1 MAWTQDP
8 IYVSGMLCL
17 FVLLAI
23 WLAKFRGWKTI
34 GTPILVILTTAI
46 AANIG
51 IIPTATNGNPVY
63 TGVFMYLA
71 PMGIFIALL
80 EVDLKS
86 LKKAGGPILLM
97 FGIGAL
103 GTIIGVLVA
112 WFLVRPAAEIGPM
125 ANAVAGMYTG
135 TYIGGSINFNAI
147 ALSYH
152 VNDNADLFAAT
163 TVVDNL
169 IGTPWI
175 IATLILPKYLQSFFP
190 RKKLLPDTNKVQ
202 KVKAEEFISIADLAS
217 ILGLAFLAMAVS
229 KLVFQFFP
237 QIPEILTLTTI
248 ALILAQLSFIK
259 KLSGTHTIGFFL
271 ILLFLATIGTLCDLG
286 TLAGLG
292 DLAVTLILFVSILV
306 LIHGLVIFGVGA
318 LFKIDWDVIAVA
330 SQANVGGNTTAL
342 ASAESLNR
350 PDLLI
355 PGVMVGSL
363 GNALGTYAGFFIAGM
378 VG

>member
-1 MAWTQDP
+1 MTWTQDP
-8 IYVSGMLCL
+8 IYVSGMLCI
-17 FVLLAI
+17 FVLMSV
-23 WLAKFRGWKTI
+23 WLAKFRGWKAL
-34 GTPILVILTTAI
+34 GTPILVILIAAI
-46 AANIG
+46 ASNFG
-51 IIPTATNGNPVY
+51 IIPTATSGNPVY

-86 LKKAGGPILLM
+86 LKKAGGPILFM
-97 FGIGAL
+97 FGIGGL

-112 WFLVRPAAEIGPM
+112 WFLVQPAAEIGSM

-135 TYIGGSINFNAI
+135 TYIGGSLNFNAI
-147 ALSYH
+147 ALSYQ
-152 VNDNADLFAAT
+152 VNENADLYAAT

-169 IGTPWI
+169 IGMPWI
-175 IATLILPKYLQSFFP
+175 IATLILPKYLQRFFP
-190 RKKLLPDTNKVQ
+190 RKKLMSADNELQ
-202 KVKAEEFISIADLAS
+202 KIKKHEAISMSGMAT
-217 ILGLAFLAMAVS
+217 ILGLAFLSLAFS
-229 KLVFQFFP
+229 KFVFLAFP
-237 QIPEILTLTTI
+237 QIPEIITLTTL
-248 ALILAQLSFIK
+248 ALILAQLPFAK

-286 TLAGLG
+286 TLSGIG
-292 DLAVTLILFVSILV
+292 ELAATLFLFVTIIV

-318 LFKIDWDVIAVA
+318 LFKVDWDVIAVA

-342 ASAESLNR
+342 AAAESLDR

-355 PGVMVGSL
+355 PGVLVGSL

-378 VG
+378 LG

>member
-1 MAWTQDP
+1 MTWNQDP
-8 IYVSGMLCL
+8 IYVSGMLCMI
-17 FVLLAI
+17 VLLSV
-23 WLAKFRGWKTI
+23 WLAKFKGWKTI
-34 GTPILVILTTAI
+34 GTPILVILIAAI
-46 AANIG
+46 AANID
-51 IIPTATNGNPVY
+51 IIPTATNGNPIY
-63 TGVFMYLA
+63 TGVFLYLA

-86 LKKAGGPILLM
+86 LKKAGGPILFM
-97 FGIGAL
+97 FGIGGL

-112 WFLVRPAAEIGPM
+112 WFLVKPATEIGDM
-125 ANAVAGMYTG
+125 ANAIAGMYTG
-135 TYIGGSINFNAI
+135 TYIGGSINFNAV

-152 VNDNADLFAAT
+152 VNENADLYAAS

-175 IATLILPKYLQSFFP
+175 IATLILPKYLQTLFP
-190 RKKLLPDTNKVQ
+190 RKKLLPTGNEVQ
-202 KVKAEEFISIADLAS
+202 KLKKEESVSIPGLAA
-217 ILGLAFLAMAVS
+217 ILGLALLAMAFS

-237 QIPEILTLTTI
+237 QIPEIITLTTV
-248 ALILAQLSFIK
+248 ALILAQLQFIK

-271 ILLFLATIGTLCDLG
+271 ILLFLATIGTLCDLNTLSG
-286 TLAGLG
+286 LGELAG
-292 DLAVTLILFVSILV
+292 TLILFVT
-306 LIHGLVIFGVGA
+306 LIIVVHGIVIFGIGA
-318 LFKIDWDVIAVA
+318 LLKIDWDVIAVA

-355 PGVMVGSL
+355 PGVLVGSL

-378 VG
+378 LG

>member
-1 MAWTQDP
+1 MTWTQDP
-8 IYVSGMLCL
+8 IYVSGMLCA
-17 FVLLAI
+17 FVLLAV
-23 WLAKFRGWKTI
+23 WLVKFKGWKTI
-34 GTPILVILTTAI
+34 GTPILVILITAI
-46 AANIG
+46 AANSG
-51 IIPTATNGNPVY
+51 IIPTATNGNPIY

-86 LKKAGGPILLM
+86 LKKAGWPILLM
-97 FGIGAL
+97 FCLGGL
-103 GTIIGVLVA
+103 GTIVGVLVA
-112 WFLVRPAAEIGPM
+112 WFLVQPAAEIGPM

-135 TYIGGSINFNAI
+135 TYIGGSINFNAV

-190 RKKLLPDTNKVQ
+190 RKKLLPLTNENQ
-202 KVKAEEFISIADLAS
+202 KIKTEESISIAGLAS
-217 ILGLAFLAMAVS
+217 VLGLAFLAMAIS
-229 KLVFQFFP
+229 KFIAQAFP
-237 QIPEILTLTTI
+237 QIPEIITLTTL
-248 ALILAQLSFIK
+248 ALILAQMPFVK

-271 ILLFLATIGTLCDLG
+271 ILLFLATIGTLCDLS
-286 TLAGLG
+286 TLSGLG
-292 DLAVTLILFVSILV
+292 DLAGTLILFVSIIV
-306 LIHGLVIFGVGA
+306 LTHGLVIFGLGA
-318 LFKIDWDVIAVA
+318 LLKIDWDVIAVA

-355 PGVMVGSL
+355 PGVLVGSL
-363 GNALGTYAGFFIAGM
+363 GNALGTYAGFFIAGIL
-378 VG
+378 G